1 MSLSNKC
8 LSLTVIL
15 STAIVS
21 TGCIVAP
28 PNNNNGS
35 YNSNN
40 SYHPNKI
47 DISHLHDIYE
57 DEAFRRLS
65 AKDFHQVRI
74 NESGNTKWLNSR
86 TNQCVE
92 VLAYAG
98 RVSSVVERDLHF
110 CNENSGYN
118 NNSGFNNNSGYNS
131 APAPVL
137 GQVPPALADMVGA
150 KGGQA
155 EGYLMNNGYVNRRT
169 QGLWAYWQ
177 EQSTGGCVAIKTADG
192 RYQTIEYVVPNNCR

>member
-28 PNNNNGS
+28 
-35 YNSNN
+35 
-40 SYHPNKI
+40 PNKI

-118 NNSGFNNNSGYNS
+118 SGYNNNSGYNS